1 MKFSDVIGNEAAI
14 AQIRNLVD
22 SGRMPHALL
31 LFGEPCVPKL
41 ALAQATAQYI
51 HCKHRTSGDSCGQ
64 CDSCIQHQTFNHAD
78 TFFTFPVVSKGG
90 NNTSDAFLDEWR
102 EFLKSGPV
110 ENYEQWLTLL
120 KNDNAQP
127 MIYSAESASIIR
139 KMNLASYS
147 ADYKVLI
154 IWLPEKM
161 NEECANKL
169 LKLIEEPSS
178 DSLFLLVS
186 NNVKGILPTIF
197 SRTQRIELKR
207 PSTAQIA
214 SYISRLYG
222 VGQQEALAI
231 AAPCNGDIMA
241 ALQNMKLD
249 SENKTFFNDFVQL
262 MRLAY
267 ARDIRSLKA
276 WSEHIADYKREKARR
291 FLLYAVRMIRENFI
305 YNLHTQGLNFLTPEE
320 EKFSTRFAPFIT
332 ADNVEQLFAELT
344 RAESDIK
351 RNANAKIVLF
361 DMSLKISLK
370 LRH

>member
-1 MKFSDVIGNEAAI
+1 
-14 AQIRNLVD
+14 
-22 SGRMPHALL
+22 
-31 LFGEPCVPKL
+31 
-41 ALAQATAQYI
+41 
-51 HCKHRTSGDSCGQ
+51 
-64 CDSCIQHQTFNHAD
+64 
-78 TFFTFPVVSKGG
+78 
-90 NNTSDAFLDEWR
+90 
-102 EFLKSGPV
+102 
-110 ENYEQWLTLL
+110 
-120 KNDNAQP
+120 

-197 SRTQRIELKR
+197 SRTQRIEMKR

-214 SYISRLYG
+214 DYISRLYG

-231 AAPCNGDIMA
+231 AAPYNGDIMA